1 MEKTQLSFSTEDKKG
16 NKMWNTNNTKKIN
29 RSYTIDKLLA
39 ERFKQIA
46 DKDMRKM
53 SQIVETSIR
62 RYIDSKT
69 S

>member
-1 MEKTQLSFSTEDKKG
+1 MF
-16 NKMWNTNNTKKIN
+16 TNNIKKIN

-53 SQIVETSIR
+53 SQIVESSIR
-62 RYIDSKT
+62 RYVDTRS

>member
-1 MEKTQLSFSTEDKKG
+1 MF
-16 NKMWNTNNTKKIN
+16 TNNIKKIN

-62 RYIDSKT
+62 RYVDSKT

>member
-1 MEKTQLSFSTEDKKG
+1 MF
-16 NKMWNTNNTKKIN
+16 TNNTKKIN

-53 SQIVETSIR
+53 SQIVESSIR
-62 RYIDSKT
+62 RYVDTRS

>member
-1 MEKTQLSFSTEDKKG
+1 MF
-16 NKMWNTNNTKKIN
+16 NTNNTKKIN

-46 DKDMRKM
+46 DRDMRKM

>member
-1 MEKTQLSFSTEDKKG
+1 VEKTQLNFLTEDKKG
-16 NKMWNTNNTKKIN
+16 KNMFTNNTKKIN

-46 DKDMRKM
+46 DRDMRKM

-62 RYIDSKT
+62 KYIDSKT

>member
-1 MEKTQLSFSTEDKKG
+1 MFI
-16 NKMWNTNNTKKIN
+16 NNTKKIN

-53 SQIVETSIR
+53 SQIVESSIR
-62 RYIDSKT
+62 RYVDTRS

>member
-1 MEKTQLSFSTEDKKG
+1 MF
-16 NKMWNTNNTKKIN
+16 NTNNTKKIN

>member
-1 MEKTQLSFSTEDKKG
+1 MF
-16 NKMWNTNNTKKIN
+16 NTNNTKKIN

-53 SQIVETSIR
+53 SQIVESSIR
-62 RYIDSKT
+62 RYVDTRS

>member
-1 MEKTQLSFSTEDKKG
+1 MF
-16 NKMWNTNNTKKIN
+16 TNNTKKIN

-53 SQIVETSIR
+53 SQIVESSIR
-62 RYIDSKT
+62 RYVDTRST
-69 S
+69 

>member
-1 MEKTQLSFSTEDKKG
+1 MF
-16 NKMWNTNNTKKIN
+16 TNNIKKIN
-29 RSYTIDKLLA
+29 RSYTIDKSLA

-53 SQIVETSIR
+53 SQIVESSIR
-62 RYIDSKT
+62 RYVDTRS

>member
-1 MEKTQLSFSTEDKKG
+1 MEDKKG
-16 NKMWNTNNTKKIN
+16 KNMFNTNNKKIN
-29 RSYTIDKLLA
+29 RSYTIDKVIA
-39 ERFKQIA
+39 ERFKQTA

>member
-1 MEKTQLSFSTEDKKG
+1 MFI
-16 NKMWNTNNTKKIN
+16 NNTKKIN

-53 SQIVETSIR
+53 SQIVESSIR
-62 RYIDSKT
+62 RYVDTRST
-69 S
+69 

>member
-1 MEKTQLSFSTEDKKG
+1 MF
-16 NKMWNTNNTKKIN
+16 TNNIKKIN

>member
-1 MEKTQLSFSTEDKKG
+1 MF
-16 NKMWNTNNTKKIN
+16 TNNTKKIN

-53 SQIVETSIR
+53 SQIVESSIR
-62 RYIDSKT
+62 RYVDTKT

>member
-1 MEKTQLSFSTEDKKG
+1 MF
-16 NKMWNTNNTKKIN
+16 NTNNKKIN
-29 RSYTIDKLLA
+29 RSYTIDKVIA
-39 ERFKQIA
+39 ERFKQTA